1 MHKWLP
7 VLESGSEYKWG
18 IRMRINEQM
27 TTELESA
34 WAKIAETTA
43 IKGAGRKI
51 SPPIFYRF
59 LRWTAQPLMRILGA
73 KWNGLNN
80 IPSSGP
86 AIIAANHLSHVD
98 PLYLISASRRT
109 THYLTKDD
117 HFHRPHTAWFMRAT
131 GQIETARESGAI
143 EALSAA
149 IDILDAGNV
158 LGIFPEGT
166 RSKRTEEP
174 FLLPGK
180 TGVARVASSHPD
192 VPVIPVG
199 LTGTREK
206 MAPKTD
212 KIPKLWKKATF
223 NFGQPI
229 TWHEWLAEK
238 EGGGHSTESLLE
250 LAKLSEAEIRDS
262 HAKLCRKFTDQ
273 LMCSLSALG
282 AP

>member
-1 MHKWLP
+1 
-7 VLESGSEYKWG
+7 
-18 IRMRINEQM
+18 MRINEQM
-27 TTELESA
+27 SIELESA
-34 WAKIAETTA
+34 WSKIAETTA

-51 SPPIFYRF
+51 SPPLFYRF
-59 LRWTAQPLMRILGA
+59 LTWTAQPLMRMLGA
-73 KWNGLNN
+73 QLNGLDNV
-80 IPSSGP
+80 PSSGP

-98 PLYLISASRRT
+98 PLYIIAASRRT

-131 GQIETARESGAI
+131 GQIETARESGAT

-149 IDILDAGNV
+149 IDSLNAGNV

-166 RSKRTEEP
+166 RSKKTEEP

-199 LTGTREK
+199 LAGTREK

-212 KIPKLWKKATF
+212 KFPKLWKKATF

-229 TWHEWLAEK
+229 TWHQWLVDED
-238 EGGGHSTESLLE
+238 GGNHSTESLLE
-250 LAKLSEAEIRDS
+250 LSKLGEAEIRS
-262 HAKLCRKFTDQ
+262 RHAILCRKFTDQ